1 MIYPCPEGL
10 TKRRHPSVCKMAVVI
25 QILPEVDT
33 ICRSDGDRGPHRA
46 NFTAPIINTER
57 NCVSL
62 CYLLWRS
69 RKHSQFRVLA
79 SEITCTAGRFLR
91 IPSGMTAVGAGLRL
105 LLSINPQF
113 ITRRSRI
120 SRISCR
126 LVSASKLKKQ
136 HFGNVQ
142 QYGCMEASRY
152 RHVWVINHF

>member
-62 CYLLWRS
+62 CYLLWSS
-69 RKHSQFRVLA
+69 RKHSQFRALVF
-79 SEITCTAGRFLR
+79 EITCTAGRFFAY
-91 IPSGMTAVGAGLRL
+91 PEWYDGSG
-105 LLSINPQF
+105 SWF
-113 ITRRSRI
+113 
-120 SRISCR
+120 
-126 LVSASKLKKQ
+126 
-136 HFGNVQ
+136 
-142 QYGCMEASRY
+142 EASSVHKPSVHHASVPYFKDFVPFGICIQIEKATLRK
-152 RHVWVINHF
+152 RSTIRLHGS